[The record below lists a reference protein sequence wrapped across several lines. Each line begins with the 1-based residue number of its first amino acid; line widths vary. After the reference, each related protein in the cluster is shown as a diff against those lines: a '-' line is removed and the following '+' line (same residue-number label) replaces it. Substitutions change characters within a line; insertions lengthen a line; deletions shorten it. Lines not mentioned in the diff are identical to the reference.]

1 MKDDEKL
8 KQYLKHMNFDMW
20 EIMCKT
26 RKQDEKELR
35 ELLKPDRQPSA
46 KNDYP
51 GIKSFLFYLVLY
63 GLLFWFLMYAIS
75 KKAGE

>member
-1 MKDDEKL
+1 MKDDEQL
-8 KQYLKHMNFDMW
+8 KQYLKHMNFDTLKT
-20 EIMCKT
+20 MCES

-35 ELLKPDRQPSA
+35 ELLKSDRQPSA

-63 GLLFWFLMYAIS
+63 GLLFWFLMHAIY
-75 KKAGE
+75 KKTG